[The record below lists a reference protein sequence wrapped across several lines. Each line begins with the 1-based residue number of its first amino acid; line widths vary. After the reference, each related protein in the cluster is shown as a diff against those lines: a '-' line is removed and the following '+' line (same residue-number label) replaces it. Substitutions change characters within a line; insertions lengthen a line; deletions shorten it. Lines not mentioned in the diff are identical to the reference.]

1 MKTVTTLSLLA
12 LLSFGCASTGDN
24 DADSISIN
32 KNANLSRDNVDNVF
46 VVDCLLPGQV
56 RSLGSQAN
64 YLTARRPIKTSA
76 LDCEIR
82 GGEYVS
88 FDRAD
93 YATAL
98 KIWLPQ
104 AQAGSAEAQT
114 QVGEIYEKG
123 MGVEPDYDIAAVWYK
138 KAAKQGYSRA
148 QINLGYMYEKGLGVD
163 QNITKA
169 MNWYRKASGLP
180 DDVEYVSSIE
190 LSAKNEELSSLRVEV
205 KALEKEAE
213 QYKKQL
219 QRAQQKLNRAK
230 KDEKTTKS
238 DIDNMQKRIAG
249 LQNALDKT
257 QSGNVIVLQKE
268 IAVAATRSNKVES
281 KPSSADV
288 KTVKMPPKEVRS
300 LIQSLF
306 AKIKERET
314 NLQRQG
320 LLIAN
325 LSKETST
332 YRQQLQKVELQKLAM
347 AAPSIEIL
355 DPPLAVTR
363 GKPSVLLR
371 SPVRTQSI
379 YGRVIAPAGIKT
391 FHFNN
396 KQVFLKPDNS
406 FKVPVKI
413 NKNNV
418 LVNLKAVDKQ
428 NKTTLLD
435 FIISSPNLDSSLAS
449 IAPAVHTSL
458 MSNIDGIHL
467 GKYYALVIGN
477 NNYKHLQNL
486 KTAVNDAEQT
496 AKVLK
501 EKYNFDTTL
510 LLNADRYEI
519 LSALHKLRQQLQKG
533 DNLLVYYAGHG
544 DLDKINDRG
553 YWLPTDAEAD
563 NTANWISNVAI
574 TDMLNTL
581 PANHIMV
588 IADSCYSGT
597 MTRTAVPR
605 IDSAIP
611 SQIQKKWLKL
621 MSKSQS
627 RTVLS
632 SGGVQ
637 PVLDEGGGGHSI
649 FAKAFLDALNNNK
662 DVLQGYALYRQV
674 TNEVSQNSANIQT
687 PQYAPIKH
695 AGHETGQFFFIPQG

>member
-1 MKTVTTLSLLA
+1 MKKLSTTL
-12 LLSFGCASTGDN
+12 LLSIICFGCASTGDN
-24 DADSISIN
+24 EADSISIN
-32 KNANLSRDNVDNVF
+32 QQADLSRDNVDNVF

-56 RSLGSQAN
+56 RSLGRQAN

-82 GGEYVS
+82 GGEYVA

-180 DDVEYVSSIE
+180 DDVEYVSSLE
-190 LSAKNEELSSLRVEV
+190 LSAKNEELESLRVEV
-205 KALEKEAE
+205 KALEEKAQ

-219 QRAQQKLNRAK
+219 QRAQQKLNRAQ
-230 KDEKTTKS
+230 KDEQATKS
-238 DIDNMQKRIAG
+238 DIEKMQQRIAS
-249 LQNALDKT
+249 LKESLDKNKSA
-257 QSGNVIVLQKE
+257 QVVLVQKE
-268 IAVAATRSNKVES
+268 EPSTALRS
-281 KPSSADV
+281 PSSG
-288 KTVKMPPKEVRS
+288 KTVTKTETVQMPPKEVQH

-306 AKIKERET
+306 AKIKEKEGS
-314 NLQRQG
+314 LQQQG
-320 LLIAN
+320 LIIAN
-325 LSKETST
+325 LSKETSG
-332 YRQQLQKVELQKLAM
+332 YRKQLRDVELQKLAM

-355 DPPLAVTR
+355 DPPLAITR
-363 GKPSVLLR
+363 GKPGVLLR
-371 SPVRTQSI
+371 SPVKSQSI
-379 YGRVIAPAGIKT
+379 YGRVTAPAGVKT
-391 FHFNN
+391 FHFNH
-396 KQVFLKPDNS
+396 KQIFLKADNS
-406 FKVPVKI
+406 FKVPVAI
-413 NKNNV
+413 TSNAV
-418 LVNLKAVDKQ
+418 PVNLRAVDRQDKS
-428 NKTTLLD
+428 TELD
-435 FIISSPNLDSSLAS
+435 FIISSPAGTLAVVP
-449 IAPAVHTSL
+449 PAVRTSL
-458 MSNIDGIHL
+458 LSNMQGVPV
-467 GKYYALVIGN
+467 GNYYALVIGN
-477 NNYKHLQNL
+477 NEYKHLQNL
-486 KTAVNDAEQT
+486 KTAVTDAEET
-496 AKVLK
+496 AKVLT

-510 LLNADRYEI
+510 LINADRYQI
-519 LSALHKLRQQLQKG
+519 LSALHNLRKKLQKG

-563 NTANWISNVAI
+563 NTANWISNIAI

-588 IADSCYSGT
+588 VADSCYSGT

-611 SQIQKKWLKL
+611 SEIQKKWLKL

-637 PVLDEGGGGHSI
+637 PVLDEGGGKHSI
-649 FAKAFLDALNNNK
+649 FAKAFLDALNGNE

-674 TNEVSQNSANIQT
+674 TNVVSQNSANIQT
-687 PQYAPIKH
+687 PEYAPIKH
-695 AGHETGQFFFIPQG
+695 AGHETGQFFFLPKS

>member
-1 MKTVTTLSLLA
+1 MKTLSTTV
-12 LLSFGCASTGDN
+12 LLSAFMLGCASTGDT
-24 DADSISIN
+24 DADKIAIN
-32 KNANLSRDNVDNVF
+32 ADANLTRDNVDNVF

-56 RSLGSQAN
+56 RSLGRQAN

-82 GGEYVS
+82 GGEYVA

-138 KAAKQGYSRA
+138 KAANQGYSRA

-190 LSAKNEELSSLRVEV
+190 LSAKNEELESLKVEV
-205 KALEKEAE
+205 KALEKKAD

-219 QRAQQKLNRAK
+219 QRAQQKLNRAQK
-230 KDEKTTKS
+230 EEKNTKS
-238 DIDNMQKRIAG
+238 DIEKMQQRIAN
-249 LQNALDKT
+249 LKRSLDQSVSGDTSAQIVVIEKEVSDTTGGTKQAAGKT
-257 QSGNVIVLQKE
+257 
-268 IAVAATRSNKVES
+268 ES
-281 KPSSADV
+281 
-288 KTVKMPPKEVRS
+288 VKMPPKEVQH
-300 LIQSLF
+300 LIQTLF
-306 AKIKERET
+306 AKIKEKET
-314 NLQRQG
+314 NLQQQG
-320 LLIAN
+320 LIIAN
-325 LSKETST
+325 LSKETSSF
-332 YRQQLQKVELQKLAM
+332 RQQLQKVELQKLAM

-355 DPPLAVTR
+355 DPPLAITR
-363 GKPSVLLR
+363 GKPGVLLR
-371 SPVRTQSI
+371 SPVKSQTI
-379 YGRVIAPAGIKT
+379 YGRVSAPAGVKT

-406 FKVPVKI
+406 FKVPVAI
-413 NKNNV
+413 TKNNT

-428 NKTTLLD
+428 DKSTVLD
-435 FIISSPNLDSSLAS
+435 FIISSPEMTST
-449 IAPAVHTSL
+449 IVAPALQTSL
-458 MSNIDGIHL
+458 IGDMNGIHI
-467 GKYYALVIGN
+467 GRYFALIIGN
-477 NNYKHLQNL
+477 NKYKHLQNL
-486 KTAVNDAEQT
+486 KTAVTDAEET
-496 AKVLK
+496 AKILS
-501 EKYNFDTTL
+501 EKYNFETTL

-563 NTANWISNVAI
+563 NTANWISNIAV

-611 SQIQKKWLKL
+611 HEIQKKWLKL

-637 PVLDEGGGGHSI
+637 PVLDEGGGKHSI
-649 FAKAFLDALNNNK
+649 FAKAFLDALSNNN

-674 TNEVSQNSANIQT
+674 TNVVSQSSANIQT

-695 AGHETGQFFFIPQG
+695 AGHETGQFFFIPKG

>member
-1 MKTVTTLSLLA
+1 MKILSTTLLLSLLC
-12 LLSFGCASTGDN
+12 FGCASTGNNSDG
-24 DADSISIN
+24 ISIN
-32 KNANLSRDNVDNVF
+32 SDSDLSRDNVDNVF

-56 RSLGSQAN
+56 RSLGRQAN

-82 GGEYVS
+82 GGEYVA

-138 KAAKQGYSRA
+138 KAARQGYSRA

-163 QNITKA
+163 QNITTA

-190 LSAKNEELSSLRVEV
+190 LSAKNEELQSLKVEV
-205 KALEKEAE
+205 KALETKATE
-213 QYKKQL
+213 YKKQL
-219 QRAQQKLNRAK
+219 QHAQQKLNQAQK
-230 KDEKTTKS
+230 EEKTTKT
-238 DIDNMQKRIAG
+238 DIEKMQQRITSLKQSLDQAPDQTPN
-249 LQNALDKT
+249 LTQQKNNAEQN
-257 QSGNVIVLQKE
+257 
-268 IAVAATRSNKVES
+268 
-281 KPSSADV
+281 
-288 KTVKMPPKEVRS
+288 KTVKMPPKEVQF
-300 LIQSLF
+300 LIKKLF
-306 AKIKERET
+306 AQIKEKET
-314 NLQRQG
+314 NLQQQG
-320 LLIAN
+320 LIIAS
-325 LSKETST
+325 LSKETSGF
-332 YRQQLQKVELQKLAM
+332 RQQLNKVELQKLAM

-355 DPPLAVTR
+355 DPPLAITR

-379 YGRVIAPAGIKT
+379 HGRVTAPAGIKT
-391 FHFNN
+391 FYFNN
-396 KQVFLKPDNS
+396 KQVFLKSDNS

-413 NKNNV
+413 TQNNT
-418 LVNLKAVDKQ
+418 LINLKAVDKQ
-428 NKTTLLD
+428 NKSTSLD
-435 FIISSPNLDSSLAS
+435 FIISSPMSTAS
-449 IAPAVHTSL
+449 VAAPAVHTSL
-458 MSNIDGIHL
+458 MSSMDGIHL
-467 GKYYALVIGN
+467 GRYYALVIGN
-477 NNYKHLQNL
+477 NKYKHMQNL
-486 KTAVNDAEQT
+486 KTAVNDAEET
-496 AKVLK
+496 AKILK
-501 EKYNFDTTL
+501 NKYNFKTTL
-510 LLNADRYEI
+510 LLNADRYQI
-519 LSALHKLRQQLQKG
+519 LSALYNLRQQLQKG

-563 NTANWISNVAI
+563 NTANWISNIAI

-588 IADSCYSGT
+588 VADSCYSGT

-611 SQIQKKWLKL
+611 REIQKKWLKL

-637 PVLDEGGGGHSI
+637 PVLDEGGGNHSI
-649 FAKAFLDALNNNK
+649 FAKAFLDALESNK

-674 TNEVSQNSANIQT
+674 TNVVSQNSANSQT
-687 PQYAPIKH
+687 PEYAPIKH
-695 AGHETGQFFFIPQG
+695 AGHETGQFFFIPRG

>member
-1 MKTVTTLSLLA
+1 MLMKTLSTTV
-12 LLSFGCASTGDN
+12 LLSAFMLGCASTGDT
-24 DADSISIN
+24 DADKIAIN
-32 KNANLSRDNVDNVF
+32 ADANLTRDNVDNVF

-56 RSLGSQAN
+56 RSLGRQAN

-82 GGEYVS
+82 GGEYVA

-138 KAAKQGYSRA
+138 KAANQGYSRA

-190 LSAKNEELSSLRVEV
+190 LSAKNEELESLKVEV
-205 KALEKEAE
+205 KALEKKAD

-219 QRAQQKLNRAK
+219 QRAQQKLNRAQK
-230 KDEKTTKS
+230 EEKNTKS
-238 DIDNMQKRIAG
+238 DIEKMQQRIAN
-249 LQNALDKT
+249 LKRSLDQSVSGDTSAQIVVIEKEVSDTTGGTKQAAGKT
-257 QSGNVIVLQKE
+257 
-268 IAVAATRSNKVES
+268 ES
-281 KPSSADV
+281 
-288 KTVKMPPKEVRS
+288 VKMPPKEVQH
-300 LIQSLF
+300 LIQTLF
-306 AKIKERET
+306 AKIKEKET
-314 NLQRQG
+314 NLQQQG
-320 LLIAN
+320 LIIAN
-325 LSKETST
+325 LSKETSSF
-332 YRQQLQKVELQKLAM
+332 RQQLQKVELQKLAM

-355 DPPLAVTR
+355 DPPLAITR
-363 GKPSVLLR
+363 GKPGVLLR
-371 SPVRTQSI
+371 SPVKSQTI
-379 YGRVIAPAGIKT
+379 YGRVSAPAGVKT

-406 FKVPVKI
+406 FKVPVAI
-413 NKNNV
+413 TKNNT

-428 NKTTLLD
+428 DKSTVLD
-435 FIISSPNLDSSLAS
+435 FIISSPEMTST
-449 IAPAVHTSL
+449 IVAPALQTSL
-458 MSNIDGIHL
+458 IGDMNGIHI
-467 GKYYALVIGN
+467 GRYFALIIGN
-477 NNYKHLQNL
+477 NKYKHLQNL
-486 KTAVNDAEQT
+486 KTAVTDAEET
-496 AKVLK
+496 AKILS
-501 EKYNFDTTL
+501 EKYNFETTL

-563 NTANWISNVAI
+563 NTANWISNIAV

-611 SQIQKKWLKL
+611 HEIQKKWLKL

-637 PVLDEGGGGHSI
+637 PVLDEGGGKHSI
-649 FAKAFLDALNNNK
+649 FAKAFLDALSNNN

-674 TNEVSQNSANIQT
+674 TNVVSQSSANIQT

-695 AGHETGQFFFIPQG
+695 AGHETGQFFFIPKG